1 MPLPRRLLLAA
12 MAALALCSCAPQA
25 DRSAPAGTGRVALA
39 PGAAA
44 GAPDFAI
51 ANGDHVVF
59 YGDSITD
66 QRLYTTF
73 VETYIRTRFPA
84 MDVRFT
90 HSGWGGDRVGGG
102 GGGGIRQRLERDV
115 IAYQPTMVTVMLG
128 MNDGRYRAFDP
139 MIFEIYSNGYKNLV
153 GQLKKALPQ
162 VRITA
167 IQPSPYDDVTRKP
180 NFPGGYNATLL
191 RYSDFLAELAAAEG
205 LMLADLNRPVVAALE
220 KALTADPKLAEQI
233 SPDRVHPRPPG
244 HLLMAAELLKAWKAP
259 ALVSAVEVD
268 AAAGKVTREENT
280 EVTDASFSDGVAW
293 IQRDAALPLPIDLSD
308 PVMALAV
315 KAGGVMEAL
324 NQQTLAVKGLAAGKH
339 TLLIDGDV
347 MGVFDAEALSV
358 GVNLAAYKTPM
369 WAKAMR
375 VHQLT
380 LDRANAHNTRWRNVQ
395 VPFEEEQ
402 PEATGKAMAALD
414 ALRDALQ
421 AEQQQAAQPDA
432 HRFELLPG
440 DRGFAPIF
448 NGKDLEGWHISK
460 TNHHGTTPVWR
471 VADGVLSGTQDRPGE
486 GGILLTDKKYKNFEI
501 SLELRPDFG
510 CDGGLFL
517 RATEKGEAYQVMLDY
532 LDGGSVGGIY
542 GEGLKGVQ
550 GTPGKWRPH
559 WKSNDWNHLRA
570 RIEGDTPRIRV
581 WMNGTQIVD
590 WTDTGNHL
598 PEGATDGHIAVQVHR
613 GNRWI
618 PGGEHRFRNIA
629 VRELP

>member
-1 MPLPRRLLLAA
+1 MLFSRRLLLAV
-12 MAALALCSCAPQA
+12 ALGFGLSSCAPQA
-25 DRSAPAGTGRVALA
+25 ERAKPIVAVPGLASGT
-39 PGAAA
+39 PG
-44 GAPDFAI
+44 FAI

-66 QRLYTTF
+66 QRMYTTF
-73 VETYIRTRFPA
+73 VESYIRTRFPA

-139 MIFEIYSNGYKNLV
+139 MIFETYSNGYKNLV
-153 GQLKKALPQ
+153 KQLKTALPEA
-162 VRITA
+162 RITA

-191 RYSDFLAELAAAEG
+191 RFSDFLAELATAEN
-205 LMLADLNRPVVAALE
+205 LMLADMNRPVVAALE
-220 KALTADPKLAEQI
+220 RAYAADPKLAEQI

-259 ALVSAVEVD
+259 SLVSAVELD
-268 AAAGKVTREENT
+268 AGSGKVLRQDNT
-280 EVTDASFSDGVAW
+280 ELTDTSFGETIAW
-293 IQRDAALPLPIDLSD
+293 TQRDAALPLALDLDD

-315 KAGGVMEAL
+315 RAGGVMEAL
-324 NQQTLAVKGLAAGKH
+324 NRQMLAVNGLAAGKH
-339 TLLIDGDV
+339 TLLIDGNV
-347 MGVFDAEALSV
+347 VGVFDAEALAA
-358 GVNLAAYKTPM
+358 GINLAELKTPM
-369 WAKAMR
+369 WSRAMK
-375 VHQLT
+375 VHRLT

-395 VPFEEEQ
+395 VPFEEEH
-402 PEATGKAMAALD
+402 PDITRKAMAVLD
-414 ALRDALQ
+414 ELRDTLR
-421 AEQQQAAQPDA
+421 AEQQLAAIPDA
-432 HRFELLPG
+432 HRFVLAPG

-448 NGKDLEGWHISK
+448 NGKDLEGWHIST
-460 TNHHGTTPVWR
+460 TNHHGTTPLWR
-471 VADGVLSGTQDRPGE
+471 VHDGVLSGTQDRPGE
-486 GGILLTDKKYKNFEI
+486 GGILLTDKKYKNFEV

-517 RATEKGEAYQVMLDY
+517 RSTEKGEAYQVMLDY
-532 LDGGSVGGIY
+532 LDGGSMGGIY

-559 WKSNDWNHLRA
+559 WKANDWNHLRA
-570 RIEGDTPRIRV
+570 RIEGDVPRIQV

-598 PEGATDGHIAVQVHR
+598 PDGAAEGHIAVQVHR

-618 PGGEHRFRNIA
+618 PGGEHRFRNIS

>member
-1 MPLPRRLLLAA
+1 MLFSRRLVSLTVAALLA
-12 MAALALCSCAPQA
+12 LSSCAPQA
-25 DRSAPAGTGRVALA
+25 EKQSPIPTATTASSGA
-39 PGAAA
+39 PG
-44 GAPDFAI
+44 FAI
-51 ANGDHVVF
+51 ASGDHVVF

-84 MDVRFT
+84 MDVHFT

-102 GGGGIRQRLERDV
+102 AGGSIGQRLERDV
-115 IAYQPTMVTVMLG
+115 IAYKPTMVTVMLG

-139 MIFEIYSNGYKNLV
+139 MIFDIYSTGYRNLV
-153 GQLKKALPQ
+153 KKLKTDLPG

-167 IQPSPYDDVTRKP
+167 IQPSPYDDVTRRP

-191 RYSDFLAELAAAEG
+191 RFSDFLAELAAAEN

-220 KALTADPKLAEQI
+220 KAFATDANLSQQI
-233 SPDRVHPRPPG
+233 SPDRVHPRPSG
-244 HLLMAAELLKAWKAP
+244 HLLMAAALLKSWKAP

-268 AAAGKVTREENT
+268 AVGAKILRQDNT
-280 EVTDASFSDGVAW
+280 EVSDAEFGNRLAW
-293 IQRDAALPLPIDLSD
+293 TQRDAALPLPVDMDD

-315 KAGGVMEAL
+315 NSSDFVEAL
-324 NQQTLAVKGLAAGKH
+324 NQQTIAVKGLQPGKH

-347 MGVFDAEALSV
+347 AGVYDAEALAA
-358 GVNLAAYKTPM
+358 GVNLAALKTPM
-369 WAKAMR
+369 WAQAMR

-380 LDRANAHNTRWRNVQ
+380 LDRANAHNTRWRSVQ

-402 PEATGKAMAALD
+402 PEAARKAMAALD
-414 ALRDALQ
+414 ELRDVLQ
-421 AEQQQAAQPDA
+421 HQQQLAALPDP
-432 HRFELLPG
+432 HRFEVVPG
-440 DRGFAPIF
+440 DQSFVSIF

-460 TNHHGTTPVWR
+460 TNHHGTTPIWKVQ
-471 VADGVLSGTQDRPGE
+471 DGILSGTQDRPGE
-486 GGILLTDKKYKNFEI
+486 GGILLTDKKYRNFEI
-501 SLELRPDFG
+501 SLELRPDFS

-517 RATEKGEAYQVMLDY
+517 RSTEKGEAYQVMLDY
-532 LDGGSVGGIY
+532 LDGGAVGGIY

-550 GTPGKWRPH
+550 GVSPKWRPH
-559 WKSNDWNHLRA
+559 WKANAWNHLRA
-570 RIEGDTPRIRV
+570 RIEGNVPRIRV
-581 WMNGTQIVD
+581 WMNGIQIVD
-590 WTDTGNHL
+590 WTDTENHL
-598 PEGATDGHIAVQVHR
+598 PDGATEGHIAVQVHR